1 MISLTLNG
9 LNKAVIPR
17 IAKILNIE
25 EVIIEEGKKAN
36 MTLFDPEID
45 WVFNEKDIKSKSKN
59 TPFIGEK
66 LKGKALAVINNG
78 ELEKC

>member
-1 MISLTLNG
+1 MSELVENNEIDN
-9 LNKAVIPR
+9 NY
-17 IAKILNIE
+17 
-25 EVIIEEGKKAN
+25 IIEEGKKAN